1 MDETPL
7 EPAVRSMVL
16 KDRAARD
23 AKRIRGDPFAPFKV
37 GADMSGLACA
47 ISSHTELFLVVELR
61 R

>member
-23 AKRIRGDPFAPFKV
+23 AKRMRGDPFAPFKV
-37 GADMSGLACA
+37 REHHGGFGVFNFV
-47 ISSHTELFLVVELR
+47 SH
-61 R
+61 